1 MLSVRTATLED
12 VEDMMK
18 WDYRYYPQE
27 WRVNLESV
35 KQTFRNG
42 TQLARVVETAEG
54 IKGYYAQLPLPKD
67 AYEQILRGELHE
79 GELSEHVLHY
89 DFVKE
94 VYLYSVSFIV
104 DIEDPQK
111 KSYSKALIQ
120 DMPHFYSSLTRSG
133 VDIKELGAIVVS
145 KDGKRIAESMGYRH
159 LGETLTHE
167 GKDYPIYRAQLK
179 NILEA
184 IQRHPATAL

>member
-1 MLSVRTATLED
+1 MGLSLLPARMAR
-12 VEDMMK
+12 K
-18 WDYRYYPQE
+18 
-27 WRVNLESV
+27 LESV

-42 TQLARVVETAEG
+42 TQLARVVETTEG

-79 GELSEHVLHY
+79 GELSAHVLHY
-89 DFVKE
+89 DLEKE
-94 VYLYSVSFIV
+94 VYLYSVSIIV
-104 DIEDPQK
+104 DIDDPQK
-111 KSYSKALIQ
+111 KSYTKALIQ

-145 KDGKRIAESMGYRH
+145 KDGKRIVESMGYRH
-159 LGETLTHE
+159 SRETLTHE

-179 NILEA
+179 VILEA